1 MSTEIRDFAGALR
14 QMADNADQ
22 LAERHDLRHVAQ
34 LHQMIDDQSAA
45 ARRNQDLV
53 DELRRQVAGMG
64 RSLDTIGRIRKS
76 VLTGHAPA
84 DVVQILV
91 DALVILAGVRCSSFT
106 SGSCR
111 SATSG
116 KTRGAPY
123 LADAWCTECV
133 ARDAL
138 ERAGVGVE
146 DGESGDE

>member
-22 LAERHDLRHVAQ
+22 LADRHDLRYIAQ
-34 LHQMIDDQSAA
+34 LHQRIDEQSATV
-45 ARRNQDLV
+45 RRKLDLV
-53 DELRRQVAGMG
+53 DELRRQLASSN
-64 RSLDTIGRIRKS
+64 RSLDAIASLRRNALTSPGDKS
-76 VLTGHAPA
+76 GVIQVLA
-84 DVVQILV
+84 
-91 DALVILAGVRCSSFT
+91 DALVLLAGDRCSSFT

-116 KTRGAPY
+116 KTRRAPY

-138 ERAGVGVE
+138 ERAGVRVE
-146 DGESGDE
+146 DGETK